1 MNIADVNSSRQSSV
15 IRRICETADAGEASD
30 TAGRADPSGEKLSE
44 SEGGCDLMHDKK
56 VKKRGFFSKL
66 KTNKELLILSA
77 PGAVW
82 FFLFA

>member
-44 SEGGCDLMHDKK
+44 SEGGCDLI
-56 VKKRGFFSKL
+56 
-66 KTNKELLILSA
+66 TKESI
-77 PGAVW
+77 
-82 FFLFA
+82 